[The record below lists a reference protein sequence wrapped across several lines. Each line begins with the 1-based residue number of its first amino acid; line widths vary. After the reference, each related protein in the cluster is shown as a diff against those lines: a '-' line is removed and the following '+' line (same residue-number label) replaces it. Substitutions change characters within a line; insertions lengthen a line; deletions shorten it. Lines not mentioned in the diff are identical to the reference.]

1 MKQPAHTLRRYVT
14 ADVFTD
20 RPFQGNP
27 LAVVLDAEGL
37 STEQMQAIAREF
49 NYIESTF
56 VLPPKDP
63 AHTAQVR
70 IFTPVREVP
79 FAGHP
84 NIGTSLVL
92 ANEFAKRG
100 ERLKRMVFEEKAG
113 LVAVDLTWNDGEL
126 ESAELV
132 CPEPFSRRSHVTA
145 EEAAACLCIDPADIR
160 TEEHPPQVVSVGL
173 PFLAVELKTRDALRR
188 ARPDK
193 AAYAKI
199 FPLDGARSVYTY
211 TVAEDPEQPNC
222 DLLSRMFTGFMA
234 EDPAT
239 GSATAA
245 VSALQAELR
254 RSDNLVLRTRQGVDM
269 GRPSTLL
276 TRVSRSDGQDPV
288 VRLAGQSVVV
298 MEGAL
303 RC

>member
-1 MKQPAHTLRRYVT
+1 MEQPAHSLRRYVT

-27 LAVVLDAEGL
+27 VAVVLDAEGL

-56 VLPPKDP
+56 VLPAKDP

-84 NIGTSLVL
+84 NIGTAFVL
-92 ANEFAKRG
+92 GREFAKHG
-100 ERLKRMVFEEKAG
+100 NQLNQMTFEEKAG
-113 LVAVDLTWNDGEL
+113 LVAIDLTWKDAKL
-126 ESAELV
+126 ETAELV
-132 CPEPFSRRSHVTA
+132 CPEPFSRRSQVTA
-145 EEAAACLCIDPADIR
+145 EQASACLCLDPADIH

-193 AAYAKI
+193 AAYSKV

-211 TVAEDPEQPNC
+211 TLAEDPEQPDC
-222 DLLSRMFTGFMA
+222 DLQARMFTGFMA
-234 EDPAT
+234 EDPAC
-239 GSATAA
+239 GSGTAA
-245 VSALQAELR
+245 VSALQADLR
-254 RSDNLVLRTRQGVDM
+254 KSDNLALRTRQGVDM

-276 TRVSRSDGQDPV
+276 TRVTRSEGHDPV
-288 VRLAGQSVVV
+288 VQLSGQCVVV
-298 MEGAL
+298 MEGVL
-303 RC
+303 TC